1 MLACWTLILFIYRL
15 IRISSEFTEL
25 CVLHVVV
32 NPLPDMGDPGEH
44 RAVPTRGPDTLAP
57 ADHPHQRVLAT
68 LLVREWSPTVA
79 LATAVTSIGLDKYLL

>member
-1 MLACWTLILFIYRL
+1 MSSYNPLLTVLTHLFIHRL

-25 CVLHVVV
+25 CVLHMVV

-44 RAVPTRGPDTLAP
+44 RAVPTRGPDPLPP

-68 LLVREWSPTVA
+68 LLVREGSPTVA
-79 LATAVTSIGLDKYLL
+79 LETSVSK